1 MVDMLMKRK
10 EPQTQEGEGSPA
22 NGQAAGAS
30 PAPAD
35 ATEPAAGPAP
45 APVPAPAVYQ
55 AVEQQAFLPTRAL
68 SAAFRQRLVQRL
80 HLISDEQ
87 LLQVRT

>member
-1 MVDMLMKRK
+1 MVNMLMKQK

-22 NGQAAGAS
+22 NEQAAGV
-30 PAPAD
+30 PAAPTA
-35 ATEPAAGPAP
+35 ANQPAAGPAP
-45 APVPAPAVYQ
+45 ASVPAPAVYQ
-55 AVEQQAFLPTRAL
+55 AVEQQAFLPTRQL
-68 SAAFRQRLVQRL
+68 SAAFKQRLVSKV